1 MSDDDDED
9 DEVDIFEG
17 LSVGLYQLEDEE
29 KVFKRKVFQNGG
41 IIVQLPT
48 DQVNIIISS
57 LDIMD
62 EVKLNISKLP
72 DVNQISR

>member
-62 EVKLNISKLP
+62 EVKLSHF
-72 DVNQISR
+72 